1 MIAPPAPPRC
11 ARERP
16 DATGVECRKLGQAF
30 GKNDRFRLLQ
40 PGRRSVRAQHAKHT
54 RHGVSA
60 GRSRPDR
67 LAADSAPERRRK
79 RRRSALRCQ
88 PKWVKKEPPT
98 AFALVGGHI
107 PCGGRSRIRTWV
119 GYADGFTDRSVWTA
133 ELRFHKLKR
142 QLGHVFGKNS
152 RDPLEPIADCW
163 TAEASARRPSGDS
176 PRARTLRA

>member
-30 GKNDRFRLLQ
+30 GKNDRFRLLR
-40 PGRRSVRAQHAKHT
+40 PGRQSVRAQHTKHT

-88 PKWVKKEPPT
+88 PERVNKKPPT
-98 AFALVGGHI
+98 AFALVGGHLS
-107 PCGGRSRIRTWV
+107 CCGRSRIRTWV
-119 GYADGFTDRSVWTA
+119 GYADGFTVRSHWP
-133 ELRFHKLKR
+133 
-142 QLGHVFGKNS
+142 LGQSAVHQ
-152 RDPLEPIADCW
+152 PLAGRPRKDYRMAGG
-163 TAEASARRPSGDS
+163 ASQPALGRS
-176 PRARTLRA
+176 